1 MLMVSTHPP
10 CTKERSMTSIPDLVP
25 ALQTLLTTT
34 ADQAGRD
41 SGLIRRVRVLTGA
54 RFVQTLVFGWLGTP
68 DATLNCLAQTAAALG
83 VQITGQGIADR
94 FAPQSAD
101 CLARVLAAAIEQ
113 AITADPTDLAVL
125 NRVAGVVVID
135 GSVIGL
141 PAERAVQSPGGAN
154 QMSGQAALKLGVG
167 IDLVTGRLDGPHLR
181 AARPHDRLLPIQD
194 QPIVPNALRLA
205 DLGFFDLAVLAALT
219 AQQAYWLTR
228 VPIGTVVLDP
238 VGQRLDLVT
247 LMRQRCKRTLDLP
260 ILLGLRERLPCRLLA
275 ERVPRAVADERRQ
288 RLRDEG
294 RRRGQTVSERGLA
307 PAAWTI
313 RVTKVPARAVN
324 GCRGDGRRT
333 SALADRTLVQ
343 TVEERWDDR
352 RMAQQRS
359 VAHPHRTLRQTAGD
373 GDPALDPGRDQLAV
387 SRAEY
392 GQGGADGAG
401 ARLLPRLCLPQRR
414 PSDSGAGEH
423 RALLGGGG
431 TGEQTAETTEHLPT
445 LAGGGNMNPYLD
457 AYGAVRAPP
466 SENRSQ
472 PITIAERRRL

>member
-228 VPIGTVVLDP
+228 VQIGTVVLDP

-307 PAAWTI
+307 LAAWTI
-313 RVTKVPARAVN
+313 RVTNVPAERLTVAEAMVV
-324 GCRGDGRRT
+324 GRVRWQIELLFKLWKSDGKIDEWRSRDPWRILTELYAKLLAMVIQHWILVVT
-333 SALADRTLVQ
+333 SWQYPERSMVKGAQ
-343 TVEERWDDR
+343 TVR
-352 RMAQQRS
+352 
-359 VAHPHRTLRQTAGD
+359 AHACY
-373 GDPALDPGRDQLAV
+373 LAV
-387 SRAEY
+387 SSA
-392 GQGGADGAG
+392 
-401 ARLLPRLCLPQRR
+401 
-414 PSDSGAGEH
+414 
-423 RALLGGGG
+423 
-431 TGEQTAETTEHLPT
+431 TPT
-445 LAGGGNMNPYLD
+445 
-457 AYGAVRAPP
+457 
-466 SENRSQ
+466 
-472 PITIAERRRL
+472 I